1 MGVCGLQPK
10 PLTLLH
16 RERKRPRVDK
26 VAGFLKVERT
36 DETHQILISHPALKP
51 DAAGMVD
58 VVFST
63 RYVRHLASLLIEHVT
78 YT

>member
-1 MGVCGLQPK
+1 
-10 PLTLLH
+10 
-16 RERKRPRVDK
+16 
-26 VAGFLKVERT
+26 LKVERT